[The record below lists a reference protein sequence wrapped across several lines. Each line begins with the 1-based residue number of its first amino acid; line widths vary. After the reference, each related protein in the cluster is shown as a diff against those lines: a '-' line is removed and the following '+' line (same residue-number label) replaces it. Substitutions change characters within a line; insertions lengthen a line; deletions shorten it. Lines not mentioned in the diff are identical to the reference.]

1 MDASVPKIK
10 SYCQMAGQKQNN
22 QKETQEE
29 KLADLRMI
37 HKGVDSI
44 LYPCLILLVRDLL
57 FAEASLHISGLLFEV
72 VVALLLKQPIVVDS
86 GKFIPMKPQDFDH
99 ALNPLL
105 VLVETVIFMLRL
117 EVRLVRLMTLEY
129 ISKLPR

>member
-1 MDASVPKIK
+1 
-10 SYCQMAGQKQNN
+10 MAGQEQNN
-22 QKETQEE
+22 QKKTQEE

-44 LYPCLILLVRDLL
+44 LYPRLILLVRDLL
-57 FAEASLHISGLLFEV
+57 FAEASLHISGLLLEV
-72 VVALLLKQPIVVDS
+72 VVSLLLKQPIVVDP
-86 GKFIPMKPQDFDH
+86 GKFISVKPQDFDR

-105 VLVETVIFMLRL
+105 VLVETVIFMLCL